1 MPGVRVSKRA
11 LLLIKYLNEELSES
25 RDVCENARQEMEAR
39 IRKLHFDLNVFDSDL
54 DRGYQDS
61 DQAGAQL
68 SSSKKEVENCVDDSA
83 DEDHDDSKKPN
94 PHPPWAKKL
103 FKKIVFL
110 THPDK
115 IPDGLNS
122 DMKSKLVSQYQSA
135 KESIDISDYVSV
147 AVIAFDLDISPIEV
161 DVKGSGLFKKKERE
175 ISNEIASLKSTIY
188 WAWSHS
194 GEDQREKIMSRF
206 LKSRGWDTSEN
217 MRKKSRK
224 GPGNHPGKSISWIR
238 KLEKKIDS

>member
-1 MPGVRVSKRA
+1 MPGVRVSKRV
-11 LLLIKYLNEELSES
+11 LLLIKYLDEELSECL
-25 RDVCENARQEMEAR
+25 DVCENARQEMEAR

-61 DQAGAQL
+61 DPGSDRQG
-68 SSSKKEVENCVDDSA
+68 SSEKDVESCSDDRLDEDCDVSKKS
-83 DEDHDDSKKPN
+83 N

-122 DMKSKLVSQYQSA
+122 DMKDRLVSLYQSA

-161 DVKGSGLFKKKERE
+161 DASCSGLFKKKERE
-175 ISNEIASLKSTIY
+175 ILNEIASLKGTIY
-188 WAWSHS
+188 WVWSHS
-194 GEDQREKIMSRF
+194 DEDQREKIMSQF